1 MLGEQMKKEYK
12 KIIWRTLSLIL
23 IVFVLI
29 FSINISNAW
38 NNIIIIKILKIM
50 ILCFILYLICNILL
64 ILRIMKGNSYN
75 QIMGIKENDN

>member
-1 MLGEQMKKEYK
+1 MKKEYK